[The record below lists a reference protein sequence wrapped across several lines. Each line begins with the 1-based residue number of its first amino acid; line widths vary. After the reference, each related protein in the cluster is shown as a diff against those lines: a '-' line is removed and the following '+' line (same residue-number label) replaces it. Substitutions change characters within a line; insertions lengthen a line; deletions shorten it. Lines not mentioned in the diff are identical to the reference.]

1 MARHAGKGSRRIRPL
16 WAAALLVLAALAAL
30 PVFAPA
36 NGPPSGSGDPNYLVY
51 GGCGTDIDT
60 PPAHLCHRGDRV
72 GAFFRN
78 NAADVTYDVCVD
90 HRRNGHGGGCAYGQA
105 ASKGVLYVNDLN
117 AGIPELTVISW
128 RVNGGEIGRWQLDVY
143 PDPVVPKFGLNPLI
157 VSRTHR
163 LFGLVLRHIPPGVRV
178 RAWRKCPGLCP
189 LPLRLTAVRGETRR
203 FKIAGPPAGATFA
216 LGERL
221 FVQVDVPG
229 KSEHGYRVW
238 GRLYKGELVRNPR
251 GGPRD
256 TAVEPVGG
264 LLCTP
269 PGSNFRAAAV
279 CAEVA
284 KRAADYPS
292 EPGAD

>member
-1 MARHAGKGSRRIRPL
+1 MARRISSGSRRVRPL
-16 WAAALLVLAALAAL
+16 WAAALLVLASLVVL
-30 PVFAPA
+30 PVLAPA
-36 NGPPSGSGDPNYLVY
+36 DGLPSGSGDPDYLVY

-72 GAFFRN
+72 GAFFRS

-90 HRRNGHGGGCAYGQA
+90 HRRNGHGGGCAYAQA

-128 RVNGGEIGRWQLDVY
+128 RINGGEIGRWQLDVY
-143 PDPVVPKFGLNPLI
+143 PDPVVPKFGVNPLI

-163 LFGLVLRHIPPGVRV
+163 LFGLNLRHIPPGARV
-178 RAWRKCPGLCP
+178 RAWRKCPRLCP
-189 LPLRLTAVRGETRR
+189 LRLRLTAVRGETRR
-203 FKIAGPPAGATFA
+203 YEMAGSPAGATFG
-216 LGERL
+216 LGERIY
-221 FVQVDVPG
+221 VQVDAPE
-229 KSEHGYRVW
+229 KAEHGYRVW
-238 GRLYKGELVRNPR
+238 GRLYKGELVRDRR

-256 TAVEPVGG
+256 TAVERVGD

-269 PGSNFRAAAV
+269 PGANFRAATG

-284 KRAADYPS
+284 KRVSDYP
-292 EPGAD
+292 GR